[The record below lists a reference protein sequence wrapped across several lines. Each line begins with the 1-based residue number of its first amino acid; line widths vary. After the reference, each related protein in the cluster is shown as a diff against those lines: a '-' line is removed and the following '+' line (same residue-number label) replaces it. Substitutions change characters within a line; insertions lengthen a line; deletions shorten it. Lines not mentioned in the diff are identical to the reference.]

1 MYMDPQ
7 SMKYVIKA
15 KIVAEGV
22 VERPD
27 VVGAIF
33 GQTEGLLGEELDLR
47 DLQKSGRI
55 GRIEVEIK
63 SQKGKS
69 EGHILVPSSLDQIET
84 AIIAAALETIDRV
97 GPCKAHV
104 EVISIEDIRASKRRK
119 IIERAQE
126 LAKQL
131 LEQNKSITEDLVNAV
146 RGIIES
152 AEIITYG
159 EDRLPAGPN
168 VPTSDAVIIVEGRSD
183 VLNLLRYGIKN
194 AIAVNGTSIPETII
208 KLSREKVVTAFL
220 DGDRGG
226 DLILK
231 ELLQVADIDF
241 VTRAPQGYEV
251 EELTYKQII
260 KALRNK
266 MPVDQYLALHGMTE
280 ELKSLEERRKAEEGH
295 ITPPEEE
302 KKPEKQSRARKRKEE
317 KKTREEE
324 KLLQDA
330 SSRKVALLVDG
341 EMKVVAEYPI
351 GELVEKLSVED
362 VEAEAVVLGGVVSQR
377 LVDVAQRKG
386 IKKIYAYRLGNVT
399 KKPADLKIITLGSN
413 GRK

>member
-399 KKPADLKIITLGSN
+399 KKPADLKIITLGGN